1 MWCDRDTWWRYTDG
15 QRDTWSH
22 HADGKRDTWSGRAD
36 GDWLASSQPDTGW
49 HHANWQSGV
58 GRPGVFE
65 AAAGLVTD
73 LLREGHDAER
83 LRRFLNS
90 NCARDL
96 VDSLVR
102 AEAWDG
108 IPDPFA
114 MVEDAADNVSGSP
127 NPTPAAYEDGT
138 PAGFGLSCGSVSRLT
153 ASPAGTSPG
162 GDLVDSL
169 VRAEA
174 WDGIPDPFAMV
185 EDAADNV
192 SGSPNPTPAAYE
204 DGTPAGFGLSCG
216 SVSRLTAS
224 PAGTS
229 PGGDFL
235 GGLDSCEPAP
245 MATSTRSADPP
256 TALGPTSREAGQ
268 AFQTYVLRCQGCQIS
283 FSSRR
288 NADNFCCGVCR
299 RSGGKGHSSGKSTC
313 KREVLD
319 TGT

>member
-1 MWCDRDTWWRYTDG
+1 MSSSSSCDETSLSSSCIRGQIVSSPCKAKPRAPEKACMWCDRDTWWHCTDG
-15 QRDTWSH
+15 QRDTCSH
-22 HADGKRDTWSGRAD
+22 HADGQRDTWSGRAD

-83 LRRFLNS
+83 LRRFFNS
-90 NCARDL
+90 HRARDL

-127 NPTPAAYEDGT
+127 NPTPAA
-138 PAGFGLSCGSVSRLT
+138 
-153 ASPAGTSPG
+153 
-162 GDLVDSL
+162 
-169 VRAEA
+169 
-174 WDGIPDPFAMV
+174 
-185 EDAADNV
+185 N
-192 SGSPNPTPAAYE
+192 E

-235 GGLDSCEPAP
+235 GGLDSFEPAP
-245 MATSTRSADPP
+245 MATSTRSVDPP